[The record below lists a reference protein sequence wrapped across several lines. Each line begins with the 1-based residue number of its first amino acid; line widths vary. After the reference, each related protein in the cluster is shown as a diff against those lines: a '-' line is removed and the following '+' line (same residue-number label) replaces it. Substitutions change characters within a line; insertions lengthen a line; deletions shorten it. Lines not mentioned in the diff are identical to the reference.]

1 VTATDVGER
10 HDTWEA
16 LNGAYLARGLAWL
29 RDQLD
34 HSIAEPPDDHWWET
48 PESEGAE
55 LPPAIE
61 LLGDRLGMTRFER
74 LVLLLAAA
82 TELDPSIG
90 FRCAQA
96 HGNQAAAYPTLGLAL
111 ASLPGASWDV
121 VSPQRPL
128 RYWRLIEL
136 DEPRGEALT
145 ATRMRIDERIVS
157 FIKGLNVLDNRIAHI
172 VTPVPDLLGSVLPAS
187 HERTVQE
194 ISVVL
199 TEQTDGG
206 DPPVVELVGVDPA
219 VRRGLAAVAAN
230 RLGWELYEITPERV
244 PSAPSDL
251 ADLMRIWERE
261 TLLVPVLLYVDGGD
275 LSREDQASVQPLLDG
290 IRARVVLGCR
300 EPWPP
305 RSRRLRVVDAARPTA
320 DEQEALWS
328 ELLRDAGAAAPRLA
342 GEFDLNQIVIADVVR
357 QVHHAGAGTSGL
369 WAACRAQAR
378 PRLDTLARR
387 SEPSATWDDLVLPA
401 DELKLLHH
409 IIDQVRGRSTVLR
422 SWGLAERVKRGS
434 AVTALFAGA
443 SGTGKTLAAEVLAG
457 ELELDLYRIDLAG
470 VVSKYIGETERNLR
484 RVFDAA
490 EEGGALLMF
499 DEADAL
505 FGKRS
510 EVKDS
515 HDRYANIEVN
525 YLLAR
530 MEDYRGVAILA
541 TNQRHALDEAFLR
554 RLRFIVPFP
563 FPAPAERA
571 RLWER
576 AFPARAPVAKLD
588 IDRLARFPASG
599 GMIRNIALNAA
610 FCAAGRGSEVT
621 MELVLEMARV
631 EFRKVEQPI
640 NDSEFTLAAV
650 SS

>member
-1 VTATDVGER
+1 LTATDER
-10 HDTWEA
+10 HATWEA
-16 LNGAYLARGLAWL
+16 LNSAYLARALGWI
-29 RDQLD
+29 RDQL
-34 HSIAEPPDDHWWET
+34 EPDAAPSDERWWDT
-48 PESEGAE
+48 PEPADAE
-55 LPPAIE
+55 FSPALE

-82 TELDPSIG
+82 TELDPSVG

-96 HGNQAAAYPTLGLAL
+96 NGNPAAAYPTLGLAL
-111 ASLPGASWDV
+111 ARLPGASWDV

-136 DEPRGEALT
+136 DEARGEPMT
-145 ATRMRIDERIVS
+145 GTRMRIDERIVS
-157 FIKGLNVLDNRIAHI
+157 FIKGLNVLDDRIAHI
-172 VTPVPDLLGSVLPAS
+172 VTPVADLLGSGLPVS
-187 HERTVQE
+187 HEQKVQE

-199 TEQTDGG
+199 TEQSDGG
-206 DPPVVELVGVDPA
+206 DPPLIELVGVDPA

-244 PSAPSDL
+244 PSAPSEL

-261 TLLVPVLLYVDGGD
+261 TLLAPVLLYVDAGE
-275 LSREDQASVQPLLDG
+275 LSREDQVSIQPLLDG
-290 IRARVVLGCR
+290 VGAQVLLGCR

-305 RSRRLRVVDAARPTA
+305 RSRGLRVIDAARPTA
-320 DEQEALWS
+320 DEQEACWS
-328 ELLRDAGAAAPRLA
+328 ELLEDGGAAARQLA
-342 GEFDLNQIVIADVVR
+342 GEFDFNQIVIADVVR
-357 QVHHAGAGTSGL
+357 QVHHSGVGTAGL

-378 PRLDTLARR
+378 PRLDALARR
-387 SEPSATWDDLVLPA
+387 SEPSATWDDLVLPPG
-401 DELKLLHH
+401 ELKLLHH
-409 IIDQVRGRSTVLR
+409 IVDQVRGRSTVLR
-422 SWGLAERVKRGS
+422 EWGLAERFKRGS

-443 SGTGKTLAAEVLAG
+443 SGTGKTLAAEVLAS
-457 ELELDLYRIDLAG
+457 ELDLDLYRIDLAG

-530 MEDYRGVAILA
+530 IEDYRGVAILA

-588 IDRLARFPASG
+588 VDRLARFPASG

-650 SS
+650 TS

>member
-1 VTATDVGER
+1 VTAIDIGDR

-16 LNGAYLARGLAWL
+16 LNNAYLARGLGWI

-34 HSIAEPPDDHWWET
+34 PEAETPDERWWET
-48 PESEGAE
+48 PEPGGAE
-55 LPPAIE
+55 LAPAIE

-74 LVLLLAAA
+74 LVLLLAASM
-82 TELDPSIG
+82 ELDPSIG
-90 FRCAQA
+90 VRCAQA
-96 HGNQAAAYPTLGLAL
+96 NNNPAAAYPTLGLAL

-136 DEPRGEALT
+136 DELRGEALT

-157 FIKGLNVLDNRIAHI
+157 FIKGLNVPDNRIAHI
-172 VTPVPDLLGSVLPAS
+172 VTPVADLLGPVLPAS

-199 TEQTDGG
+199 TEQTDD

-230 RLGWELYEITPERV
+230 RLGCELYEITPERI
-244 PSAPSDL
+244 PSAPSEL

-261 TLLVPVLLYVDGGD
+261 TLLVPVLLYVDGGE
-275 LSREDQASVQPLLDG
+275 LSREDQAAVQPLLDG
-290 IRARVVLGCR
+290 IRAQVLLGCR

-305 RSRRLRVVDAARPTA
+305 RSRRLRVIDAARPTA

-328 ELLRDAGAAAPRLA
+328 KLLGDADAAAPRLA
-342 GEFDLNQIVIADVVR
+342 GEFDLNQIVIGDVVR
-357 QVHHAGAGTSGL
+357 QVRHSGIGTSGL
-369 WAACRAQAR
+369 WAACRAQVR

-387 SEPSATWDDLVLPA
+387 SEPSASWDDLVLPP

-409 IIDQVRGRSTVLR
+409 IVDQVRGRSTVLR
-422 SWGLAERVKRGS
+422 SWGLAERAKRGS

-443 SGTGKTLAAEVLAG
+443 SGTGKTLAAEVLAS
-457 ELELDLYRIDLAG
+457 ELDLDLYRIDLAG

-530 MEDYRGVAILA
+530 IEDYRGVAILA
-541 TNQRHALDEAFLR
+541 TNQRHALDDAFLR

-610 FCAAGRGSEVT
+610 FCAAGRQSEVT

-650 SS
+650 HS